1 MGTQPGK
8 SAVQARER
16 LYFSPINRRKFIQ
29 LSGAGAVAALG
40 IDSFLI
46 EPNLPKIVRKEIGLK
61 RWPSRMDGFTI
72 ALLSDFHY
80 DPVFSVHPTR
90 SSIDI
95 VQGLRPDLIVLTGD
109 FVTCPAVGDPA
120 KGADEAEPCAEL
132 LGRMKAPF
140 GLWAV
145 LGNHDVSSD
154 AKRVSGALT
163 SNRIQI
169 LANRS
174 IPVEK
179 EGGRF
184 WLAGVDDVTEG
195 KPDLNSA
202 INAVPSGEATVLLA
216 HEPDYA
222 DKVARHPVDLQL
234 SGHSHG
240 GQVRLPFVPPLF
252 LPELGIKY
260 VWGLYK
266 IGPLTLY
273 TTAGIGTV
281 RLPIRFRCPPE
292 ITLIRLRRSSG

>member
-1 MGTQPGK
+1 
-8 SAVQARER
+8 
-16 LYFSPINRRKFIQ
+16 
-29 LSGAGAVAALG
+29 VAALG

-46 EPNLPKIVRKEIGLK
+46 EPNRPKIVRKEIGLK

-80 DPVFSVHPTR
+80 DPVFSVHPIR

-109 FVTCPAVGDPA
+109 FVTAPAVGDPA
-120 KGADEAEPCAEL
+120 KGAVQAEPCAEL

-154 AKRVSGALT
+154 ANRVSSALT
-163 SNRIQI
+163 SNGIQI
-169 LANRS
+169 LENRS
-174 IPVEK
+174 IPVERN
-179 EGGRF
+179 GGRF

-195 KPDLNSA
+195 SPDLNSA
-202 INAVPSGEATVLLA
+202 LNAVPSGEPTVLLA

-240 GQVRLPFVPPLF
+240 GQVRIPFVPPLF

-260 VWGLYK
+260 VWGQYR

-292 ITLIRLRRSSG
+292 ITFIMLRQGAG